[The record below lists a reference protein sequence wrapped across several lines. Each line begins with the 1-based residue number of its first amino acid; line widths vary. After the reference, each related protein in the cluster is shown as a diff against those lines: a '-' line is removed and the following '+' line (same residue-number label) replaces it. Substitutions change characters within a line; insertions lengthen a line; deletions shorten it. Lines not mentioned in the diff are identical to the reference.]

1 MGLAPERSKQKTGKI
16 LTEMSD
22 LSSRQKQCEQKN
34 LFKIRYIATPDRKQ
48 CLIKAR
54 PETMFNQD

>member
-22 LSSRQKQCEQKN
+22 LSSRQKQCEQKKSIQD
-34 LFKIRYIATPDRKQ
+34 KIY
-48 CLIKAR
+48 CHAR
-54 PETMFNQD
+54 PETEIMFSQGQTRNNA